1 MLNFD
6 RSLAE
11 NRAKDENIQS
21 YQSKLAIVGSEIER
35 LNKILKEKL

>member
-1 MLNFD
+1 MLNLE

-11 NRAKDENIQS
+11 NRAKDENIQN
-21 YQSKLAIVGSEIER
+21 YQSKLTIVGSEIER